1 MEFLHR
7 HKRLFLAFGITVCL
21 AAIVV
26 TVTGVAPT
34 SVLGRAFGYVVVP
47 MQRGASSA
55 TAWVGGRFAVLARS
69 AEILA
74 ENQALRE
81 ENTRILNDLYR
92 LSLLEEENIRLNTL
106 FNMRQ
111 RYPQHHMVGAR
122 IIGQNPNDWR
132 AIFYIDKGENHG
144 IAANM
149 LVLGDGGVLGVI
161 RETSPNSSMVVS
173 IMDDNFAAAVRNSRT
188 EDIGVVKG
196 NLELSHDGLMRMEY
210 IASAAR
216 FMPGDA
222 IFTSSHGAFFP
233 DDLLV
238 GTVVS
243 VHPNPDGLTQYAI
256 VQPAVNLDRVDIVWV
271 VEYVFG
277 NDADDEG

>member
-1 MEFLHR
+1 MGFLR
-7 HKRLFLAFGITVCL
+7 KHKRLFLAFGIIICL
-21 AAIVV
+21 TAIVV

-34 SVLGRAFGYVVVP
+34 SFLGRAFGYVVVP

-55 TAWVGGRFAVLARS
+55 TAWIGGRFAVLARS

-81 ENTRILNDLYR
+81 ENTHLLNQLER
-92 LSLLEEENIRLNTL
+92 LNALEEENIQFNIM

-111 RYPQHHMVGAR
+111 RYPDLSMVGAR

-132 AIFYIDKGENHG
+132 ATFYIDKGERHG

-149 LVLGDGGVLGVI
+149 LVLGDGGVLGII
-161 RETSPNSSMVVS
+161 RRTGPISALVVS
-173 IMDDNFAAAVRNSRT
+173 IMDDSFAAAARNTRT
-188 EDIGVVKG
+188 EDIGVVRG
-196 NLELSHDGLMRMEY
+196 HLELSQDGLMRMDY
-210 IASAAR
+210 IDNTAR
-216 FMPGDA
+216 FMPGDM
-222 IFTSSHGAFFP
+222 IVTSDHGELFP
-233 DDLLV
+233 SGRSI

-256 VQPAVNLDRVDIVWV
+256 IQPAVNLDRVDIVLIV
-271 VEYVFG
+271 NYIFG
-277 NDADDEG
+277 YDADEG